1 MRVRI
6 VNKHESMLEE
16 TEQLITYAITL
27 SHQKHPE
34 NLNELAGS
42 IVEKLDDWLA
52 PGTWNAIL
60 TKSGSESGFLVQFK
74 PGTCLEAK
82 YEGYDFVIFQS
93 PPISRWN
100 FTENLNT
107 NPHKF

>member
-1 MRVRI
+1 MAVRI
-6 VNKHESMLEE
+6 VKKHESMLRKM
-16 TEQLITYAITL
+16 EQFITDAIII
-27 SHQKHPE
+27 SHQKHPK
-34 NLNELAGS
+34 NLNKMAGS
-42 IVEKLDDWLA
+42 IVKQLDDRL
-52 PGTWNAIL
+52 GGSIWNAIV
-60 TKSGSESGFLVQFK
+60 TKSGPESGFLVQYK

>member
-1 MRVRI
+1 M
-6 VNKHESMLEE
+6 
-16 TEQLITYAITL
+16 EQFITDAIII

-34 NLNELAGS
+34 NLNKMAGS
-42 IVEKLDDWLA
+42 VVKQLDDRL
-52 PGTWNAIL
+52 GGSIWNAIV
-60 TKSGSESGFLVQFK
+60 TKSGVESGFLVQYK